1 MIYTWC
7 TFGCLGVGCLF
18 SKQTFC
24 FFLCSLKIMPLR
36 ILKILFPNWNDQY
49 FFPAFDQNNIFHKS
63 DSKIPRYYLGNPLMQ
78 SQLFKTGFELIDCHS
93 LCWGFFPA
101 HQFIDYLLT
110 VSVTC
115 ISCGHYQLPVTQ
127 NRKAGITILTIPPP
141 SPPPERKM
149 M

>member
-7 TFGCLGVGCLF
+7 TLAAWELAVYFLNKPFVLF
-18 SKQTFC
+18 C
-24 FFLCSLKIMPLR
+24 VHLRLLPLRSLKSYFLVGMIN
-36 ILKILFPNWNDQY
+36 I
-49 FFPAFDQNNIFHKS
+49 FFPAFDQNSIFHKS

-78 SQLFKTGFELIDCHS
+78 SQLFETGFELIDCHS

-101 HQFIDYLLT
+101 NQFIDYLFT
-110 VSVTC
+110 ISVTC
-115 ISCGHYQLPVTQ
+115 ISCGHYLLPVTQ
-127 NRKAGITILTIPPP
+127 NRKAGIAILTIPPP